1 MICNHDLRKSQI
13 VVQILRSLFI
23 VLFNMMKLLLILFVI
38 KLINAF
44 KLIKLK
50 LMLSKK
56 YS

>member
-1 MICNHDLRKSQI
+1 MICNHDLRKFQI

-23 VLFNMMKLLLILFVI
+23 VAFNMKLLLILFVI